1 MSTYGADRR
10 RIRDELMKLACAG
23 EVTYYSVLGGIID
36 KHERW
41 PRWKPILD
49 DISRDEVEVKNKPDI
64 TFLVLN
70 ASTGWPGQIGFEPTR
85 GQPTDQQKLFA
96 QQKLDEVFAEYCP
109 GKAAPKLPLRRRR

>member
-49 DISRDEVEVKNKPDI
+49 DISNRYEICGADV
-64 TFLVLN
+64 
-70 ASTGWPGQIGFEPTR
+70 R
-85 GQPTDQQKLFA
+85 
-96 QQKLDEVFAEYCP
+96 
-109 GKAAPKLPLRRRR
+109 LRF